1 MNLQSSVNQLPGT
14 TEVLQRQI
22 EGGIQIGTQIYVSLD
37 GKPAA
42 DFGIGESRPGVAM
55 TPDTVMLWMSAT
67 KPLAAVALAQ
77 LWERGRLELDDPIAK
92 HVPEFAQHGKEII
105 TLRHVLTHTAPIR
118 WAETGWPDVPW
129 DRIIAKVCAMRMER
143 DWPPGKKAGYSSITS
158 WFILGEVVRRLD
170 GRDYAAYV
178 REEIFEPLGMN
189 DSWVAMPPEVFHTY
203 GTRLG
208 IMQKTEGGEVVDAY
222 LDTEAACTH
231 ARPAGSSHGP
241 ARELG
246 RFYEMLL
253 ARGRLGAAGI
263 LLPQTVE
270 ALTARHRAGM
280 LDLTFRHILD
290 WGLGFQLNSNQYG
303 VDTVPYG
310 FGPHASYRTFGH
322 NGHQST
328 SAFADP
334 ERKLAVIVIPNGMP
348 GEVAHY
354 RRTREIHTA
363 IYEDLGLANA

>member
-1 MNLQSSVNQLPGT
+1 MNLAANVNELSRT
-14 TEVLQRQI
+14 TDALRRQI
-22 EGGIQIGTQIYVSLD
+22 EGGVEIGAQIHVSL
-37 GKPAA
+37 GGRLVA
-42 DFGIGESRPGVAM
+42 DLGIGESRPGIAM
-55 TPDTVMLWMSAT
+55 SPDSVMLWMSAT
-67 KPLAAVALAQ
+67 KPLAAVALGQ
-77 LWERGRLELDDPIAK
+77 LWERGRLELDDPVAK
-92 HVPEFAQHGKEII
+92 HVPEFAQHGKETI

-129 DRIIAKVCAMRMER
+129 DRIIAKVCAMRPER

-178 REEIFEPLGMN
+178 REEIFEPLQMN
-189 DSWVAMPPEVFHTY
+189 DSWVAMPPDVFHAY

-208 IMQKTEGGEVVDAY
+208 IMQKTEGGEVIDAG

-231 ARPAGSSHGP
+231 ARPAGSGHGP

-253 ARGRLGAAGI
+253 SRGSLDATRI

-280 LDLTFRHILD
+280 LDLTFRHVLD
-290 WGLGFQLNSNQYG
+290 WGVGFQLNSNQYG

-334 ERKLAVIVIPNGMP
+334 EPNLVVIVLCNGMP
-348 GEVAHY
+348 GEAAHD
-354 RRTREIHTA
+354 RRMREIHTA
-363 IYEDLGLANA
+363 IYQDLGLANA